1 MNKEVEEILENIKQH
16 NNQENVIILTENEY
30 THLINYITNLQE
42 ENEKLKCSL
51 MNRIKQSD
59 MMDKAIEYIN
69 STDFIYDEQYK
80 KKDRLEKILNGV
92 ELRKYI
98 IELKEGIK

>member
-51 MNRIKQSD
+51 MNKIKQSD